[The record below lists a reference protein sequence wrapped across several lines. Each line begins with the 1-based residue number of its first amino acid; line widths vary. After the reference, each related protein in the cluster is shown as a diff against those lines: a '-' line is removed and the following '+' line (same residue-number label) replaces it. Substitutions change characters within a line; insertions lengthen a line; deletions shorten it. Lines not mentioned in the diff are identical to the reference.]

1 MRRGASMPPR
11 SIMVVMVVVMMMMV
25 VTVATDH
32 DHRFPSPMAMMV
44 MVMMMGELRY
54 LHIRLRVLGR
64 RAFIDHAQRGR
75 GVWNRLQQVGIGIGL
90 QYVSLGRGRRPLGG
104 A

>member
-1 MRRGASMPPR
+1 
-11 SIMVVMVVVMMMMV
+11 MVVVVMMMV
-25 VTVATDH
+25 PVAPDH
-32 DHRFPSPMAMMV
+32 DNRSPSPMAMMV
-44 MVMMMGELRY
+44 MMMVVMGELRY

-90 QYVSLGRGRRPLGG
+90 
-104 A
+104 